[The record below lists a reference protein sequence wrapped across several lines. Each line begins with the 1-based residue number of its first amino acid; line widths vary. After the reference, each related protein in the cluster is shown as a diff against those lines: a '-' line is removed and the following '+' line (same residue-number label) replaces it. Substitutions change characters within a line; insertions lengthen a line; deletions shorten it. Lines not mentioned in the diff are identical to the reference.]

1 MAEGAISKKQASETR
16 IVEET
21 EQLYSGAGVDIA
33 GELMG
38 YLEWGR
44 HSSALQSHAIRT
56 LEHALGHFLAQKESE
71 KPSQREWA
79 WLDWATLLEFYSTQ
93 YLPGNA
99 VEKRLAQLE
108 RVTSA
113 QRSTLGRLEA
123 RIGLLA
129 TEDQEEQEEWPAF
142 ACEEFEKIFEN
153 RKGLEDAGEDKSLVL
168 YHIME
173 IETLLGRVE
182 RKARATDREYEARL
196 AASLRDI
203 CRIHEPAE
211 LSNEQIECLAGS
223 LQALVEG
230 WGALNRK
237 KVKWIRGRLLEVGL
251 TWLPVTEKAKSVID
265 EARSSVK

>member
-1 MAEGAISKKQASETR
+1 MPEGAISKKEASETR
-16 IVEET
+16 IVEEA

-33 GELMG
+33 EELMR
-38 YLEWGR
+38 YLERGR
-44 HSSALQSHAIRT
+44 HSFALQSHAIRT
-56 LEHALGHFLAQKESE
+56 LGHFLAQKESE

-79 WLDWATLLEFYSTQ
+79 WSYWAMLLESYRTQ
-93 YLPGNA
+93 HLPGNA

-108 RVTSA
+108 RVTS
-113 QRSTLGRLEA
+113 SHHSVLGRLEA
-123 RIGLLA
+123 RIRLPVA
-129 TEDQEEQEEWPAF
+129 EEHEEQEEWPAF
-142 ACEEFEKIFEN
+142 ACEEFEKIVEN